1 MRSHHIYP
9 SREHSHRM
17 LVCSLRMSGRT
28 LLVSFLRR
36 NIREGC
42 WSVHCECQ
50 VGHYRYL
57 STEHSQRMLVCSMR
71 TFAFM
76 GSHHENPSTEH
87 SQLML
92 VCSMRMFF
100 RRRMFV
106 LERLRRTCACA
117 KNGPVQLPRCEGT
130 DGLTSTLHR
139 ERSHHEPLTCESCR
153 SPSHV
158 VPSNAFYG

>member
-1 MRSHHIYP
+1 
-9 SREHSHRM
+9 M

-28 LLVSFLRR
+28 LSESLLRR
-36 NIREGC
+36 NIRERC

-76 GSHHENPSTEH
+76 GSHHENPSKEH

>member
-1 MRSHHIYP
+1 MRTFAFMGPHHVNP
-9 SREHSHRM
+9 
-17 LVCSLRMSGRT
+17 T
-28 LLVSFLRR
+28 K
-36 NIREGC
+36 
-42 WSVHCECQ
+42 
-50 VGHYRYL
+50 
-57 STEHSQRMLVCSMR
+57 EHSQRMLVCSMR

-92 VCSMRMFF
+92 VCSLRMFF

-158 VPSNAFYG
+158 VPSNAFYGWQITREHLRKGTVDTHSHPCECHFFWTFVKCAYTIL